1 MQVHSSPPM
10 SSFQK
15 IPLWKGKG
23 CKYLKWGF
31 LCCLLG
37 MVCIVQLPGHT
48 VSGSLLWTMPYKLL
62 LHVHRRD
69 CWVYPRWLAQRVK
82 GQMVSLAAV
91 LQVRLSSE
99 TDPVLSISGCWI
111 LHYFSFSFIFFYV
124 YGYSTCMY
132 VCGPCD
138 CSVPWDQEKALNP
151 LVLELQMNVSSHL
164 GTGNRNQVLCKNSQ
178 LLNDGAFSPDLI
190 PCYFWTAESAQ
201 KHRVEIKETFFV
213 MILTES
219 AVSGLQT
226 DKMDTCLWHTV
237 PEWGMSPSL
246 ASIQTPKGLQYP
258 ITQELH

>member
-111 LHYFSFSFIFFYV
+111 LHYFSFSFIFFM
-124 YGYSTCMY
+124 CMGILPA
-132 VCGPCD
+132 CM
-138 CSVPWDQEKALNP
+138 SVDRVTAVFHETRRRHWIPWSWSYRWMWAVTW
-151 LVLELQMNVSSHL
+151 VLGIE
-164 GTGNRNQVLCKNSQ
+164 TRFF
-178 LLNDGAFSPDLI
+178 AR
-190 PCYFWTAESAQ
+190 TAS
-201 KHRVEIKETFFV
+201 F
-213 MILTES
+213 
-219 AVSGLQT
+219 
-226 DKMDTCLWHTV
+226 
-237 PEWGMSPSL
+237 
-246 ASIQTPKGLQYP
+246 
-258 ITQELH
+258 